1 MNKLKVVLPVILGII
16 AISFVAVKSKGM
28 SESKRLKLAEQID
41 QLAMDENYEKI
52 MLNVKNVTCASCVPS
67 VERAL
72 KNVPGV
78 KTAVVLAM
86 KPEGAETA
94 VICEKGKVTPDHL
107 IAALQKASYP
117 ASVL

>member
-1 MNKLKVVLPVILGII
+1 MNKLKIILPVIIAII
-16 AISFVAVKSKGM
+16 AIGIVAVKSKEM
-28 SESKRLKLAEQID
+28 SESKRLKFAEQID

-52 MLNVKNVTCASCVPS
+52 MLIVKNVTCSSCVPS
-67 VERAL
+67 VEKAL
-72 KNVPGV
+72 KHVPGV

-94 VICEKGKVTPDHL
+94 VLCEKRKVSPDHL

>member
-1 MNKLKVVLPVILGII
+1 MNKLKIILPVIIAII
-16 AISFVAVKSKGM
+16 AISFVVVKSKGM
-28 SESKRLKLAEQID
+28 SESKRLKLVEQID

-52 MLNVKNVTCASCVPS
+52 MLSVKNVTCASCVPS
-67 VERAL
+67 VEKAL
-72 KNVPGV
+72 KHVPGV

-94 VICEKGKVTPDHL
+94 VLCEKGKVTPDHL

-117 ASVL
+117 ASLL